1 MNDRQTL
8 TGSTM
13 VEIAC
18 GSQILLNS
26 DCYNFAFY
34 HGKVILSCPYPS
46 FMEILQYLVIH
57 HDILFG
63 FFLTSSYNIALY
75 RQESFLARA

>member
-1 MNDRQTL
+1 
-8 TGSTM
+8 M

-18 GSQILLNS
+18 GSQILLNL

-63 FFLTSSYNIALY
+63 FFEDVL
-75 RQESFLARA
+75 